1 MPGPALN
8 RLFIFFKVFYSY
20 LVQTTVWCLIYASG
34 NHAWMLK
41 YTNTTAVLCSIKALH
56 WYNCTGWLGIKHQ
69 VTYFS
74 INAPSLS
81 GEWLKALFPFRHQT
95 FHADLKIFTPPPPTC
110 FLHLLLG
117 TYPPLLLHLLPYH
130 DDLPFFERQFIVI
143 VCFAVVQGSTASP
156 LLLLHIKKKP
166 AWGGDEW

>member
-1 MPGPALN
+1 MLGPALN

-95 FHADLKIFTPPPPTC
+95 FHADLKIFTPPPPAFFVS
-110 FLHLLLG
+110 FLALTHHSSSTSFRITMISPSLNVSSSSLSASQSYRALQRRR
-117 TYPPLLLHLLPYH
+117 
-130 DDLPFFERQFIVI
+130 FF
-143 VCFAVVQGSTASP
+143 CYT
-156 LLLLHIKKKP
+156 
-166 AWGGDEW
+166 